1 MSIISTVTSSSTSI
15 ISTVTSSSTGSDQTT
30 SILSTTSTEAKGT
43 GTISSTEESVIPSIS
58 TPSTTDNSTISSTEE
73 SVIPS
78 ISTPSTTDN
87 STISS
92 TEESVI
98 PSISTTDN
106 STGETNSSV
115 YAGIGA
121 GLAVIVIII
130 LILIIVGCLI
140 WRKPWKGEKD
150 SSEPIAFVTMSRYSN
165 PENSQASPIY
175 EEAMA
180 SEDITRDAAPTSM
193 RHPPSQLEMPT
204 YMYQD
209 PCIIQ
214 RTQAPNLGYL
224 YAEVDK
230 KKEPQKQVVYAQVDK
245 ERKKRGDGIVYADL
259 DPASTQGGIFTE
271 NIAVNVIYSDINN

>member
-1 MSIISTVTSSSTSI
+1 
-15 ISTVTSSSTGSDQTT
+15 
-30 SILSTTSTEAKGT
+30 
-43 GTISSTEESVIPSIS
+43 
-58 TPSTTDNSTISSTEE
+58 
-73 SVIPS
+73 
-78 ISTPSTTDN
+78 
-87 STISS
+87 
-92 TEESVI
+92 
-98 PSISTTDN
+98 
-106 STGETNSSV
+106 
-115 YAGIGA
+115 
-121 GLAVIVIII
+121 
-130 LILIIVGCLI
+130 
-140 WRKPWKGEKD
+140 
-150 SSEPIAFVTMSRYSN
+150 MSRYSN

-271 NIAVNVIYSDINN
+271 NIAVNVIYSDIHN

>member
-78 ISTPSTTDN
+78 ISTP
-87 STISS
+87 
-92 TEESVI
+92 
-98 PSISTTDN
+98 STTDN